1 MVGAIITRAWNNG
14 CQNSDSLVSRA
25 DRPVHHTPS
34 RIPTVSNMLCKR
46 ECKNATM
53 YTDST
58 TQNDVLDS
66 FLILTTGIGFT
77 TPHAP
82 NDFPLLSGRT
92 KIHQSPERNFS
103 VLSSTG

>member
-1 MVGAIITRAWNNG
+1 MVVKIVIVLFRGLIDLFVILQAELLQI
-14 CQNSDSLVSRA
+14 SS
-25 DRPVHHTPS
+25 
-34 RIPTVSNMLCKR
+34 MLCKR

-77 TPHAP
+77 IPHAT
-82 NDFPLLSGRT
+82 NDFPFLSGRT